1 MGLEIMGLDILGLIP
16 LSGTDIVGWIAT
28 TNFKFPT
35 ATELILHAE
44 VKFSK
49 GLAVFW
55 YCTYTKL
62 STYKN
67 KFCCSGKLKTSCC
80 YSTQPLSINVSH
92 QLVGKA
98 EKKIATCMIP
108 LTQSAP
114 YLSVYLH
121 LLDLLVVKDVSSP
134 CCGVVLFLSCVS
146 QLKKLSSVS
155 GY

>member
-1 MGLEIMGLDILGLIP
+1 MTVYLAIFSPRALLINTFEQDTQS
-16 LSGTDIVGWIAT
+16 L
-28 TNFKFPT
+28 FPT
-35 ATELILHAE
+35 SKDNINTLACRCLCIFKRLAWQCSDIASIPSCLH
-44 VKFSK
+44 
-49 GLAVFW
+49 
-55 YCTYTKL
+55 T
-62 STYKN
+62 
-67 KFCCSGKLKTSCC
+67 FCCSGKLKTSCC